1 MTYEELVNQCSALQ
15 TECDDKKTALRIQFA
30 KEHNPV
36 KVGDIV
42 TDHYHTIR
50 VEQMSVY
57 GNPFPYMRYTG
68 IAMTKKG
75 VPAKRQPVP
84 REPVYQNNIEFING
98 QPYSY
103 EVKDR

>member
-1 MTYEELVNQCSALQ
+1 MTPEELTKQCLELQ
-15 TECDDKKTALRIQFA
+15 KECNDKQMALRIQFA
-30 KEHNPV
+30 QEHNPV

-50 VEQMSVY
+50 VENMSVY
-57 GNPFPYMRYTG
+57 GHPIPYMRYTG

-75 VPAKRQPVP
+75 VPAKRQPCP
-84 REPVYQNNIEFING
+84 REPVFQSNIEAING

-103 EVKDR
+103 EFKDR

>member
-1 MTYEELVNQCSALQ
+1 MTPEELTNQCSALQ
-15 TECDDKKTALRIQFA
+15 KECNDKQVALRIQFA

-50 VEQMSVY
+50 VENMCVY
-57 GNPFPYMRYTG
+57 GKPIPYMRYTG

-75 VPAKRQPVP
+75 VPAKRQPCP
-84 REPVYQNNIEFING
+84 HEPVFQYNIEAING

-103 EVKDR
+103 EFKKH